1 MKGDAENYRYN
12 CFIPTNRRPTTLSQ
26 RLAEE
31 QPELRDQTEN
41 RVIQNGTRYFSR
53 VPSLRLASS

>member
-12 CFIPTNRRPTTLSQ
+12 CFIQTNRRPTTLSQ

>member
-12 CFIPTNRRPTTLSQ
+12 CFLLTNRRPTTLSQ

>member
-1 MKGDAENYRYN
+1 MKDNITGYRYN
-12 CFIPTNRRPTTLSQ
+12 CFLLTNRRPTTLSQ
-26 RLAEE
+26 RLQEE
-31 QPELRDQTEN
+31 QPDLRDPTEN

>member
-12 CFIPTNRRPTTLSQ
+12 CFIPTNRKPTTLSQ

>member
-12 CFIPTNRRPTTLSQ
+12 CFLLTNRRPTTLSQ

-31 QPELRDQTEN
+31 QPDLRDPKEN
-41 RVIQNGTRYFSR
+41 RVIENGTRYFSR
-53 VPSLRLASS
+53 VPRLRLASS

>member
-53 VPSLRLASS
+53 VPSLRLANS

>member
-1 MKGDAENYRYN
+1 MKGDAGSYQYN
-12 CFIPTNRRPTTLSQ
+12 CFILTNRRPTTLSQ

-53 VPSLRLASS
+53 ASRVPSH

>member
-1 MKGDAENYRYN
+1 MKTELSNYRYN

-31 QPELRDQTEN
+31 QPDLRDPAET
-41 RVIQNGTRYFSR
+41 RVIENGVRYFSR
-53 VPSLRLASS
+53 APRVQ

>member
-1 MKGDAENYRYN
+1 MSDSVVYQYN
-12 CFIPTNRRPTTLSQ
+12 CFLLTNRRPATLSQ

-31 QPELRDQTEN
+31 QPDLHDQTES

-53 VPSLRLASS
+53 VPSLRPASS

>member
-1 MKGDAENYRYN
+1 MKGDTENYRYN

-31 QPELRDQTEN
+31 QPELRDPTET
-41 RVIQNGTRYFSR
+41 RVIENGTRYFSR
-53 VPSLRLASS
+53 MPRLHPANS

>member
-1 MKGDAENYRYN
+1 MSDSVVYQYN
-12 CFIPTNRRPTTLSQ
+12 CFLLTNRRPATLSQ

-31 QPELRDQTEN
+31 QPGLHDQTES

>member
-1 MKGDAENYRYN
+1 MKGDAESYRYN
-12 CFIPTNRRPTTLSQ
+12 CFIPINRRPTTLSQ

>member
-12 CFIPTNRRPTTLSQ
+12 CFLLTNRKPTTLSQ

-31 QPELRDQTEN
+31 QPDLRDLTEN
-41 RVIQNGTRYFSR
+41 RVIQNGVRYFSR
-53 VPSLRLASS
+53 APRVQ

>member
-1 MKGDAENYRYN
+1 MKGDAESYRYN

>member
-12 CFIPTNRRPTTLSQ
+12 CFNLTNRRPTTLSQ

-31 QPELRDQTEN
+31 QPDLRDPTEN
-41 RVIQNGTRYFSR
+41 RIIENGARYFSR
-53 VPSLRLASS
+53 APRI

>member
-1 MKGDAENYRYN
+1 MSDSVVYQYN
-12 CFIPTNRRPTTLSQ
+12 CFIPINRRPTTLSQ

-31 QPELRDQTEN
+31 QPELHDQTES